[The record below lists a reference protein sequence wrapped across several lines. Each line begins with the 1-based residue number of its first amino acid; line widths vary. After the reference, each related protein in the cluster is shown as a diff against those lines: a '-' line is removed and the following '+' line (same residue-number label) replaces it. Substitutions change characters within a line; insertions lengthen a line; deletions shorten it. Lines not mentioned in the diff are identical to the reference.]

1 MNALL
6 LIIIISFEVEKLCML
21 SDPARIIPFMCMN
34 LCPKNIQGRVERE
47 ATEDDKS
54 HYLSL
59 LMLLPVWKIIIPR
72 FNSIIFLPIEGFWCV
87 KKHIDVGLMLC

>member
-1 MNALL
+1 MMVVDNKFYSFLSLTRKLMDVRVPFLYSGYHMNALL
-6 LIIIISFEVEKLCML
+6 LIIIISFDVEKLCML

-47 ATEDDKS
+47 AIEDDKS

-59 LMLLPVWKIIIPR
+59 LMLLPV
-72 FNSIIFLPIEGFWCV
+72 
-87 KKHIDVGLMLC
+87 